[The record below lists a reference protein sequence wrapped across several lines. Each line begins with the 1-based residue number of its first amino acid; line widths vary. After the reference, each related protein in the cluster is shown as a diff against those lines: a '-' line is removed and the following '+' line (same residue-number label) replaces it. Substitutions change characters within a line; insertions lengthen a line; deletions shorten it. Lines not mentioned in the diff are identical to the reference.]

1 MLNVQNADV
10 YTDFNSLA
18 KLKNEAKEKTPDA
31 IKQVAKQFESV
42 FVGMMLKSMRQA
54 KLADGIMDSSQS
66 DFYRDM
72 YDQQLSVHLAGES
85 GIGLADVIEKQLSPD
100 NHSVSVVREQSIAD
114 YERRHLIQ
122 KAAKN
127 SRDQVAVEPMVKSL
141 ETESTVRTLPINSA
155 ADFIKQLRPY
165 AEQAAKKLGVDANVL
180 LAQSALETGWGKS
193 VIKAKDG
200 SSSHNLFN
208 IKADRSWKGQQTKVE
223 TLEFKQG
230 VAKKEIAGFRSYQS
244 YQESFNDYVDFIKTN
259 PRYKTAIKMA
269 EKAERYVHELQQA
282 GYATDPKYAEKVMK
296 IYNSHIVSQPSDA
309 LALKQAATANNS

>member
-309 LALKQAATANNS
+309 LALKQAVTANNS